1 MSCQSSFLI
10 KMHFRIPPVVLGA
23 LMNPYLNLR
32 REASLTASET
42 IAVNKNAPFCALPKW
57 STIITKPHSLFICTD
72 AAGNLTVYV
81 T

>member
-10 KMHFRIPPVVLGA
+10 KMHFRMPPVVLGA
-23 LMNPYLNLR
+23 LMNPYLKPAPGSISHHFGDNR
-32 REASLTASET
+32 C
-42 IAVNKNAPFCALPKW
+42 KNAPFCALPKW